1 MNTAWLPSRP
11 GLAGGIDNDGSR
23 AAELLAAGFGSVEFG
38 TVTPRPEP
46 GAHPGAN
53 PGVVALAAC
62 LRALPPRAPGAALV
76 GIGIGIGMR
85 GDAAPVTLAAEWC
98 CGYQAAWDVADY
110 LSFNLSARRYQA
122 LLTPAHWPL
131 LLRAFDAVANE
142 RQRHVIA
149 GDRYLPLAV
158 KLPLGPAGE
167 FPLAL
172 AQAAAAAGF
181 DAVTAVL
188 PASSERLD
196 RLRLLRSQLQGQAAI
211 VAVGGIRSAADV
223 RAALAAGANAV
234 QVHSVFAQLG
244 AACLPELLDL
254 DLPAQ
259 GASAGSTSARFS
271 AHKRVPNGHQ
281 KLSAHDQPSH

>member
-1 MNTAWLPSRP
+1 MSTAWLPTRP

-46 GAHPGAN
+46 GAN
-53 PGVVALAAC
+53 PGVVALATR
-62 LRALPPRAPGAALV
+62 LRALPPRAQGAARVGV
-76 GIGIGIGMR
+76 GIGMGG
-85 GDAAPVTLAAEWC
+85 GAAPETLAAEWC
-98 CGYQAAWDVADY
+98 YGYQAAWEVADY

-131 LLRAFDAVANE
+131 LLQALGAVTNE
-142 RQRHVIA
+142 RQRQVAA
-149 GDRYLPLAV
+149 GGRHLPLAL
-158 KLPLGPAGE
+158 KLPLGPAGG

-188 PASSERLD
+188 PVSSERLD
-196 RLRLLRSQLQGQAAI
+196 RLRLLSAQLQGQAAI
-211 VAVGGIRSAADV
+211 VAVGGIRSAGDV

-234 QVHSVFAQLG
+234 QVHSVFAQRG
-244 AACLPELLDL
+244 DACLPDLLNLDL
-254 DLPAQ
+254 QA
-259 GASAGSTSARFS
+259 
-271 AHKRVPNGHQ
+271 
-281 KLSAHDQPSH
+281 

>member
-1 MNTAWLPSRP
+1 MSTAWLPTRP

-46 GAHPGAN
+46 GAN
-53 PGVVALAAC
+53 PGVVALAAR
-62 LRALPPRAPGAALV
+62 LRALPPRAQGAARV
-76 GIGIGIGMR
+76 GIGIGMG
-85 GDAAPVTLAAEWC
+85 GDAAPETLAAEWC
-98 CGYQAAWDVADY
+98 RGYQAAWDVADY

-131 LLRAFDAVANE
+131 LLQAFDAVTHE
-142 RQRHVIA
+142 RQQHTAV
-149 GDRYLPLAV
+149 GGRYLPLAL
-158 KLPLGPAGE
+158 KLPLGPAGG

-211 VAVGGIRSAADV
+211 VAVGGIRSAGDV

-234 QVHSVFAQLG
+234 QVHSVFAQRG
-244 AACLPELLDL
+244 AACLPDLLHLDL
-254 DLPAQ
+254 QA
-259 GASAGSTSARFS
+259 
-271 AHKRVPNGHQ
+271 
-281 KLSAHDQPSH
+281 

>member
-1 MNTAWLPSRP
+1 MSTAWLPTRP

-46 GAHPGAN
+46 GAN
-53 PGVVALAAC
+53 PGVVALAAR
-62 LRALPPRAPGAALV
+62 LRALPPRAQGAARV
-76 GIGIGIGMR
+76 GIGIGMG
-85 GDAAPVTLAAEWC
+85 GDAAPETLAAEWC
-98 CGYQAAWDVADY
+98 CGYQTACEVADY

-131 LLRAFDAVANE
+131 LLQALGAVANE
-142 RQRHVIA
+142 RQRQVAA
-149 GDRYLPLAV
+149 GGRRLPLAL
-158 KLPLGPAGE
+158 KLPLGPAGG

-196 RLRLLRSQLQGQAAI
+196 RLRLLSAQLQGQAAI

-234 QVHSVFAQLG
+234 QVHSVFAQRG
-244 AACLPELLDL
+244 AACLPDLLHLDL
-254 DLPAQ
+254 QA
-259 GASAGSTSARFS
+259 
-271 AHKRVPNGHQ
+271 
-281 KLSAHDQPSH
+281 